1 MNWRLAIEHVT
12 EYQYSGDV
20 FASYNESRITPRR
33 DDRQLVLDH
42 HVDVDPTVR
51 MMRYADYWG
60 SDVCAFSVHERHQ
73 RLVVTGRSLVETP
86 SPLDLSYTRDWT
98 DVTKPEIADE
108 FHEFLAPSHYV
119 SADDRVRTAAVEL
132 AAGRTPRETVAS
144 VMEWTRANM
153 VYETGATDVSTA
165 AVDALA
171 LGRGVCQDFVH
182 IAIAVLRA
190 ARIPARYASGYLHP
204 DSEAEVGS
212 TVVGQSHAWLEAWV
226 GAWLAADP
234 TNGAEVGPQ
243 HVLVARGRD
252 YGDVVPLK
260 GVFHGP
266 PVASVDVR
274 VSIERVA

>member
-1 MNWRLAIEHVT
+1 MNWRLAVNHAT
-12 EYQYSGDV
+12 EYAYEGDV

-42 HVDVDPTVR
+42 RVDVKPGVR
-51 MMRYADYWG
+51 MLQYTDYWG
-60 SDVCAFSVHERHQ
+60 SEVCAFSVHERHQ
-73 RLVVTGRSLVETP
+73 TLVVTGRSLVETP
-86 SPLDLSYTRDWT
+86 SPLDLSHTRDWP

-119 SADDRVRTAAVEL
+119 SADDRVRTTAIEL
-132 AAGRTPRETVAS
+132 AAGRTPRETVDA
-144 VMEWTRANM
+144 VMAWTRENM
-153 VYETGATDVSTA
+153 VYETGATDVSTT
-165 AVDALA
+165 AVEALA

-190 ARIPARYASGYLHP
+190 AGIPARYASGYLHP
-204 DSEAEVGS
+204 DGDAEIGS
-212 TVVGQSHAWLEAWV
+212 TVVGQSHAWLETWV
-226 GAWLAADP
+226 GGWLPADP

-252 YGDVVPLK
+252 YSDVVPLK

-266 PVASVDVR
+266 PVATVDVR
-274 VSIERVA
+274 VEIERVA